1 MREVYDT
8 RFFVEYFYTSDEKL
22 LKKMK
27 EDLRRTRDRYISVIT
42 IHEVY
47 NLTLAKEGRK
57 VAKSRA
63 EILERDFKVV
73 KVSTDLAIQSAELRN
88 KYRIPMADS
97 IITATAFKLRAPVIT
112 DDEHFKLVKEVKVK
126 WF

>member
-27 EDLRRTRDRYISVIT
+27 EDLRKTRDRYISVIS

-57 VAKSRA
+57 AAKSRT
-63 EILERDFKVV
+63 EILKRDFKAV
-73 KVSTDLAIQSAELRN
+73 KVDADLASKSAELRHR
-88 KYRIPMADS
+88 YRIPMADS
-97 IITATAFKLRAPVIT
+97 IIAATACKLRASVVT
-112 DDEHFKLVKEVKVK
+112 DDEHFKLVKKTRVK

>member
-8 RFFVEYFYTSDEKL
+8 RFFMEYFYSSDEKIL
-22 LKKMK
+22 TKMK
-27 EDLRRTRDRYISVIT
+27 DSLRRTIDRYISAIT
-42 IHEVY
+42 VHEVY

-57 VAKSRA
+57 TAKSRG
-63 EILERDFKVV
+63 EILERDFKVM
-73 KVSTDLAIQSAELRN
+73 KVDADLAIQSAELRH

-97 IITATAFKLRAPVIT
+97 IIAATACKLRAPVIS
-112 DDEHFKLVKEVKVK
+112 DDEHFKLVKEARVK

>member
-8 RFFVEYFYTSDEKL
+8 RFFMEYFYTTDEKL
-22 LKKMK
+22 LTKMK
-27 EDLRRTRDRYISVIT
+27 ESLRRERDRYISVIT
-42 IHEVY
+42 LHEVY
-47 NLTLAKEGRK
+47 SLVLAKEGRK

-73 KVSTDLAIQSAELRN
+73 KVDADLAIRSAEFRN
-88 KYRIPMADS
+88 KYRVPMADS
-97 IITATAFKLRAPVIT
+97 IIAATAHKLRAPVVT
-112 DDEHFKLVKEVKVK
+112 DDEHFKLVGKAKVK

>member
-8 RFFVEYFYTSDEKL
+8 RFFMEYFYTTEEKL
-22 LKKMK
+22 LTKMR
-27 EDLRRTRDRYISVIT
+27 ESLRRTIDRHISAIT
-42 IHEVY
+42 LHEVY

-57 VAKSRA
+57 TAESRC
-63 EILERDFKVV
+63 EILKRDFKVT
-73 KVSTDLAIQSAELRN
+73 KVDADLAIQSAELRH

-97 IITATAFKLRAPVIT
+97 IIAATACKLRAPVVT
-112 DDEHFKLVKEVKVK
+112 DDEHFKLVGEARVK

>member
-1 MREVYDT
+1 MRGVYDT
-8 RFFVEYFYTSDEKL
+8 RFFMDYFYTSDEKL

-27 EDLRRTRDRYISVIT
+27 EDLRRTRDRHISVIT

-57 VAKSRA
+57 AAESMA
-63 EILERDFKVV
+63 EILGRDFKAV
-73 KVSTDLAIQSAELRN
+73 KVDADLAIQSAELRH

-97 IITATAFKLRAPVIT
+97 IIAATACKLRAPVVT
-112 DDEHFKLVKEVKVK
+112 DDEHFKLVKETRVK

>member
-1 MREVYDT
+1 MRGVYDT
-8 RFFVEYFYTSDEKL
+8 RFFVEYFYASDEKL
-22 LKKMK
+22 LKKMR
-27 EDLRRTRDRYISVIT
+27 EDLRGTRDRYISVII

-63 EILERDFKVV
+63 EILERDFKAV
-73 KVSTDLAIQSAELRN
+73 KVDADLAIQSAELRH

-97 IITATAFKLRAPVIT
+97 IIAATACKLRAPVVT
-112 DDEHFKLVKEVKVK
+112 DDEHFKLVEETRVK

>member
-8 RFFVEYFYTSDEKL
+8 RFFVGYFYTSDEKL

-57 VAKSRA
+57 AAKS
-63 EILERDFKVV
+63 
-73 KVSTDLAIQSAELRN
+73 
-88 KYRIPMADS
+88 
-97 IITATAFKLRAPVIT
+97 
-112 DDEHFKLVKEVKVK
+112 
-126 WF
+126 